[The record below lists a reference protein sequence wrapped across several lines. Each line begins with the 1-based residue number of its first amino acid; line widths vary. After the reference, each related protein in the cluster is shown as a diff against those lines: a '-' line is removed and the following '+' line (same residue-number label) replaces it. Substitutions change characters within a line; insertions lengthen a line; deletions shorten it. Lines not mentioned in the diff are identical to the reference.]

1 MNHWMNSFNY
11 NLIEIENR
19 FNLKLDSK
27 LISNIKIYFVSKT
40 NLKFFESI
48 YLQILCSI
56 VIWLTGRSRDYD
68 LRCRYWAFLFDNLNR
83 AVDEIYQN
91 CEKDESIV
99 ECKEAIMVLDNYTR
113 EFQGLIQWLNLNID
127 YESTPP
133 PNRPNSLCWEVR
145 KSQSNKQMTFWN
157 TFFNRNSINY
167 LYISLI
173 V

>member
-1 MNHWMNSFNY
+1 
-11 NLIEIENR
+11 
-19 FNLKLDSK
+19 
-27 LISNIKIYFVSKT
+27 
-40 NLKFFESI
+40 
-48 YLQILCSI
+48 
-56 VIWLTGRSRDYD
+56 
-68 LRCRYWAFLFDNLNR
+68 
-83 AVDEIYQN
+83 
-91 CEKDESIV
+91 
-99 ECKEAIMVLDNYTR
+99 MVLDNYTR